1 MNKLPSDSQALFPPA
16 YDLILKAEELCNESI
31 TELLDKPSGVL
42 KCDYNENLTKLHAS
56 QIQLEERNEEMQLQY
71 EEVRLQNEELKS
83 AHDQLRDSQIR
94 YKDLY
99 DLAPVG
105 YCTLNADDIIL
116 KHNLYT
122 TQLLSRQGD
131 FLVGERLTNFIHPD
145 DQDIYYLHCK
155 KLQKINISDHCEI
168 RLIKASGDLIWVSIN
183 QILAETHTEQ
193 AIFYIAISDITT
205 TKAMQEAAEAASK
218 AKTNFLSNMSHEIR
232 TPMNAI
238 LGFTYLLRLDLQD
251 HKNIEKLDK
260 VSHSAQHLL
269 DIIND
274 ILNLAKIEANA
285 IELEQIPFTVLNKFN
300 TIRSM
305 TSNQIEAKQLKLV
318 VDIEPQL
325 INLPLIGDPLR
336 LTQILLNYLT
346 NAIKFTKQ
354 GQITLRAR
362 IESEQTD
369 RLMLKFEIQDTGI
382 GMTEDQLDKL
392 FNSFS
397 QADSSTTRQYGGT
410 GLGLTINRSLALLMG
425 GDTGVISSPGLGSTF
440 WFTASVKLGTHIEP
454 ELVIQSPSAQIRRG
468 ASILLVEDNEINQE
482 IACMLLEDKG
492 LSIDIANNG
501 CEAIAMLNTKVYD
514 LILMDVMMPLMD
526 GLEATRCIRQL
537 ECGKS
542 VPIIAMT
549 ANAFDDDQK
558 HCIEAGM
565 NGFLAKP
572 IDPANLYNE
581 LARWLPEEV

>member
-16 YDLILKAEELCNESI
+16 CDLILKAEELCNESI
-31 TELLDKPSGVL
+31 TELLDKPNGVL
-42 KCDYNENLTKLHAS
+42 KCDYIENLTKLHAS

-131 FLVGERLTNFIHPD
+131 FLVGERLTDFIYPD

-155 KLQKINISDHCEI
+155 KLQQINISDHCEI
-168 RLIKASGDLIWVSIN
+168 RLIKATGDIIWVSIN
-183 QILAETHTEQ
+183 QILAETHIEQ
-193 AIFYIAISDITT
+193 AIFYIAISDIST
-205 TKAMQEAAEAASK
+205 TKFLQETAEAANK
-218 AKTNFLSNMSHEIR
+218 AKTNFLSSMSHEIR

-238 LGFTYLLRLDLQD
+238 LGFTYLLRLNLQD
-251 HKNIEKLDK
+251 PKNIEQLDK

-285 IELEQIPFTVLNKFN
+285 IELEQIPFTLLNKFN
-300 TIRSM
+300 KIRIM
-305 TSNQIEAKQLKLV
+305 TSDQIEAKHLNLI
-318 VDIEPQL
+318 IEIDPQL
-325 INLPLIGDPLR
+325 NNLPLIGDPLR

-346 NAIKFTKQ
+346 NAIKFTQQ
-354 GQITLRAR
+354 GQITLRAK
-362 IESEQTD
+362 IENELADS
-369 RLMLKFEIQDTGI
+369 LMLKFEIQDTGI
-382 GMTEDQLDKL
+382 GMTKDQIAKL
-392 FNSFS
+392 FNAFS
-397 QADSSTTRQYGGT
+397 QAENSTTRQFGGT
-410 GLGLTINRSLALLMG
+410 GLGLTINRGLALLMG
-425 GDTGVISSPGLGSTF
+425 GDTGVISSLGLGSTF
-440 WFTASVKLGTHIEP
+440 WFTACVKRGTQLEP
-454 ELVIQSPSAQIRRG
+454 ELVTQSPSAQIRKG

-492 LSIDIANNG
+492 LSIDIANDG
-501 CEAIAMLNTKVYD
+501 CEAISMHNAKAYD
-514 LILMDVMMPLMD
+514 LILMDMLMPIMD

-537 ECGKS
+537 TSGNS

-549 ANAFDDDQK
+549 ANAFDDDKK

-565 NGFLAKP
+565 NGFLGKP
-572 IDPANLYNE
+572 IDPAILYSE
-581 LARWLPEEV
+581 LARWLPEAV